1 MIWAAA
7 IIALAGLAIL
17 GWHMQRPRP
26 RSMAVSFARFVPQLP
41 MAPSRARFAL
51 TWPRDG
57 WALACLLVA
66 AALAIWALL
75 DGRREYQ
82 SSRPR
87 HLGLRVVLDLSASM
101 GVRDAGATRL
111 AQALARLDEAR
122 RQVAGAGPKST
133 CLELVGVGAEP
144 GAVQALPLAGDL
156 PAALA
161 GGLRHEGAEVGS
173 LVAATM
179 LPQMDCVLTHVLV
192 LTDMPPVAMTA
203 EGATRNR

>member
-1 MIWAAA
+1 M
-7 IIALAGLAIL
+7 
-17 GWHMQRPRP
+17 
-26 RSMAVSFARFVPQLP
+26 SVSFARFVPQLP

-101 GVRDAGATRL
+101 GVQDAGATRL
-111 AQALARLDEAR
+111 AQLY
-122 RQVAGAGPKST
+122 QAGSAKAMLPP
-133 CLELVGVGAEP
+133 AP
-144 GAVQALPLAGDL
+144 GCEMVLLNTS
-156 PAALA
+156 
-161 GGLRHEGAEVGS
+161 GGLTGGAS
-173 LVAATM
+173 AAGRAASASS
-179 LPQMDCVLTHVLV
+179 P
-192 LTDMPPVAMTA
+192 
-203 EGATRNR
+203 R